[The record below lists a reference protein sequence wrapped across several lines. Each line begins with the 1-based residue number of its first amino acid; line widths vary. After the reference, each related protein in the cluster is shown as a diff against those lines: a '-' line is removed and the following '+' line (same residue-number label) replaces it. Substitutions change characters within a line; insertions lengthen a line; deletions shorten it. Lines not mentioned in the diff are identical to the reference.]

1 MSIKRAVQS
10 AFLDAGLTLE
20 KEALNAFVAF
30 VEERGADQ
38 QLIFSLLDAAVAG
51 ASWRSPRPC
60 LLWILT
66 ACYHAGILCPLAVD
80 PQ

>member
-30 VEERGADQ
+30 VEERGAEQ
-38 QLIFSLLDAAVAG
+38 ELIFSCWMQLSQVL
-51 ASWRSPRPC
+51 ASALIS
-60 LLWILT
+60 I
-66 ACYHAGILCPLAVD
+66 
-80 PQ
+80 

>member
-51 ASWRSPRPC
+51 AVWRSP
-60 LLWILT
+60 
-66 ACYHAGILCPLAVD
+66 
-80 PQ
+80 

>member
-38 QLIFSLLDAAVAG
+38 QLIFSLLDAAVTGAG
-51 ASWRSPRPC
+51 WPSPSSMPC
-60 LLWILT
+60 HWSLMSSYL
-66 ACYHAGILCPLAVD
+66 
-80 PQ
+80 Q